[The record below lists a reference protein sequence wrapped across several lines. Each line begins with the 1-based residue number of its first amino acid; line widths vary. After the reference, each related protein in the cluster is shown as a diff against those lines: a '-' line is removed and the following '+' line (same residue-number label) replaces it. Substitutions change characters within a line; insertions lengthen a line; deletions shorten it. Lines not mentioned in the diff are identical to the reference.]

1 MYSLAPWLVVFSTFF
16 HIFYVYPDHL
26 NHHAFNQQW
35 EWWQFSGVTFKYV
48 TMAFSPEMIITASDL
63 EAEKKRYGSF
73 VMSQMRFSATSLW
86 HALKVFNKIPDFF
99 FFFSSAES
107 REVNSD
113 DTRHAPAPIIAQY
126 YHITTPPP
134 LDRYWF
140 SSPEGFHWFR
150 YPTNSRKNI
159 TQPVA
164 A

>member
-1 MYSLAPWLVVFSTFF
+1 
-16 HIFYVYPDHL
+16 
-26 NHHAFNQQW
+26 
-35 EWWQFSGVTFKYV
+35 
-48 TMAFSPEMIITASDL
+48 MAFSTEMIITASDL

-73 VMSQMRFSATSLW
+73 VMSQMRFSATSLCTLSKYSTRY
-86 HALKVFNKIPDFF
+86 HF

-107 REVNSD
+107 WEVNND
-113 DTRHAPAPIIAQY
+113 DTRHAPGLIIAQY

-140 SSPEGFHWFR
+140 SFPEGFHWFR

-164 A
+164 ALLNHLKSLKSYNLEIFN